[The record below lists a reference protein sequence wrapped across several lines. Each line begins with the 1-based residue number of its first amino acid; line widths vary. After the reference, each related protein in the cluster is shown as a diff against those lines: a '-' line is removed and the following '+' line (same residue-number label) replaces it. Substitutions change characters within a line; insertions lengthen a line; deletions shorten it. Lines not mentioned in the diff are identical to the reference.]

1 MLLTSDDTIKLADLG
16 VSKMM
21 EGTEHASTIIGTRPY
36 MSPEVH
42 KGTSYLS
49 NTDVW

>member
-1 MLLTSDDTIKLADLG
+1 MLLTSHDTIKLADLG
-16 VSKMM
+16 VSKML
-21 EGTEHASTIIGTRPY
+21 EGTDHAFTIIGTRPY

-42 KGTSYLS
+42 KGIKYLS